1 MNWDKLLVD
10 LPGRSIGILI
20 GISAGWL
27 LGWLY
32 LRWKRR
38 QERLSVMCGDARETI
53 VIQQHIVERG
63 TCADGTHYP
72 KSLRIRSLGQSP
84 LRVVVPNNHLSG
96 VLLHR
101 AHCVTARHTLIGM
114 EGSEGSYLL
123 ETLTNF
129 VCDRVANEPF
139 DHDLYVEA
147 RAVWEM
153 VEFALNG
160 VIFILIGLQLPV
172 ILKSLSGTY
181 TLEEILVATAAIS
194 AVVIVARIVWVF
206 PGAYLPRWLDRKV
219 YGVGDPYPPWQNV
232 AVVSWTGM
240 RGVVSLAAAL
250 AIPVAQKDGTPFPHR
265 DVIQLVTFGVIFAT
279 LVGQGMTLPL
289 LIRWLKVDALADAE
303 REDDDADEV
312 GA

>member
-1 MNWDKLLVD
+1 MNWDKLLDD

-84 LRVVVPNNHLSG
+84 LRIVVPNNHLSG

-139 DHDLYVEA
+139 DHDLYVMAPCCEP
-147 RAVWEM
+147 
-153 VEFALNG
+153 VELT
-160 VIFILIGLQLPV
+160 VHQPITV
-172 ILKSLSGTY
+172 
-181 TLEEILVATAAIS
+181 
-194 AVVIVARIVWVF
+194 
-206 PGAYLPRWLDRKV
+206 
-219 YGVGDPYPPWQNV
+219 
-232 AVVSWTGM
+232 
-240 RGVVSLAAAL
+240 
-250 AIPVAQKDGTPFPHR
+250 
-265 DVIQLVTFGVIFAT
+265 
-279 LVGQGMTLPL
+279 L
-289 LIRWLKVDALADAE
+289 LIRVGDLALFRHWTDAKLVRGEHGADGGRVLTLIELAKRHDLEQADLARRRAAGERNRHVETMYVLDLCLDQRAAAIPLKPIPWTRFSAVL
-303 REDDDADEV
+303 DEM
-312 GA
+312 GLE